1 MDTNTRTVNN
11 MLSIAMTTYNGA
23 NYISQQLESIAR
35 QTIHDYELVICD
47 DCSKDNT
54 VEIIKSFQQN
64 DSRIKLFCN
73 EHNLGFKKNFEKVI
87 QLCQNDYIALC
98 DQDDVWTE
106 NHLESLLSNIGDNY
120 VIAGNNE
127 LVDKS
132 LQSLNLTFF
141 DSHLFSINKYPANKD
156 VLRKI
161 LLSGNCFQGA
171 SMMLKKDIIEHYLPL
186 PEKINYHDSWL
197 AALACCLNKFTV
209 TETVITKYRQHESQ
223 VTSGDKINSGFAQ
236 GRVFFCE
243 ELLHH
248 EPSASSD
255 TVINKIKDY
264 FSNLTTTKKRLIQ
277 SKFWLNNYSYLYP
290 DRNKIKLLPRFFK
303 FILFYKE

>member
-1 MDTNTRTVNN
+1 
-11 MLSIAMTTYNGA
+11 MLSIAMTTYNGSK
-23 NYISQQLESIAR
+23 YITEQLESIAN
-35 QTIHDYELVICD
+35 QTLKDYELVICD

-73 EHNLGFKKNFEKVI
+73 EQNLGFKKNFEKVI
-87 QLCQNDYIALC
+87 RLCQGDYIALC

-106 NHLESLLSNIGDNY
+106 NHLEALFSSIGTNY

-132 LQSLNLTFF
+132 LQSLNQTFF
-141 DSHLFSINKYPANKD
+141 DSHLFSINKYPTNEEILK
-156 VLRKI
+156 KI

-209 TETVITKYRQHESQ
+209 TETVITKYRQHEAQ
-223 VTSGDKINSGFAQ
+223 VTSGDKSNAGFSA

-243 ELLHH
+243 ELLNHNL
-248 EPSASSD
+248 PDFSSSS
-255 TVINKIKDY
+255 TVKQIKNY
-264 FSNLTTTKKRLIQ
+264 FSNTSSISKRIKQ
-277 SKFWLNNYSYLYP
+277 SSIWKNNYSYIYP
-290 DRNKIKLLPRFFK
+290 DKNKSKLFFRYFK
-303 FILFYKE
+303 FIFLYRE

>member
-1 MDTNTRTVNN
+1 
-11 MLSIAMTTYNGA
+11 MLSIAMTTYNGSK
-23 NYISQQLESIAR
+23 YIAQQLESISK
-35 QTIHDYELVICD
+35 QTIQNYELVICD
-47 DCSKDNT
+47 DCSKDST
-54 VEIIKSFQQN
+54 VEIIKTFQQK

-73 EHNLGFKKNFEKVI
+73 EVNLGFKKNFEKAV
-87 QLCQNDYIALC
+87 QLCQGEYIALC

-106 NHLESLLSNIGDNY
+106 NHLEALYSNIGDNY

-127 LVDKS
+127 LVDKD

-141 DSHLFSINKYPANKD
+141 DSHLFSIEKYPTNKD

-171 SMMLKKDIIEHYLPL
+171 SMMLKKDIIQYYLPL

-197 AALACCLNKFTV
+197 AALACSLNKFTV
-209 TETVITKYRQHESQ
+209 TETVITKYRQHEAQ
-223 VTSGDKINSGFAQ
+223 VTSKDKSNSGFAQ
-236 GRVFFCE
+236 GRVFFCK
-243 ELLHH
+243 ELLQH
-248 EPSASSD
+248 ELSASSD

-264 FSNLTTTKKRLIQ
+264 FSDLTTTKKRLIQ
-277 SKFWLNNYSYLYP
+277 SKYWFNNYSYLYP

-303 FILFYKE
+303 FILFYQYNN